1 MKKEKAGMLFSKF
14 LVFIGILCILSS
26 LAFYILIYFEDINSY
41 EEFKESIINF
51 QNVSNS
57 LSIEEIMEIEKKKSD
72 LEFALLN
79 WDMAEAVLYVGNEEE
94 IAVDVEPIIIND
106 EPYMGVLKIDSINM
120 ALPIHEIWT
129 DEKLDTAPCVY
140 DGSLYTKDLIVG
152 AHNTKAHFSM
162 LSKLDI
168 GAEAIITDGNGQ
180 EFKFTLKEFEVIPET
195 EVRTLMNIKRYE
207 LTLFTCDSDSR
218 KRLIQR
224 WSLV

>member
-26 LAFYILIYFEDINSY
+26 LAFYIFIYLEDINSY
-41 EEFKESIINF
+41 EDFKESIINF
-51 QNVSNS
+51 QNISNS
-57 LSIEEIMEIEKKKSD
+57 LSIEEIMEIEKKKAD

-79 WDMAEAVLYVGNEEE
+79 WDIEEAVLYSNNNEE
-94 IAVDVEPIIIND
+94 IVVDVEPIIIND
-106 EPYMGVLKIDSINM
+106 EPYMGILKIESINM

-140 DGSLYTKDLIVG
+140 DGSLYTNNLIIG

-162 LSKLDI
+162 LSNLDV
-168 GAEAIITDGNGQ
+168 GAEAVITDGNGQ
-180 EFKFTLKEFEVIPET
+180 EFKFILKEFEVIPET

-207 LTLFTCDSDSR
+207 LTLFTCDNDSR
-218 KRLIQR
+218 KRLVQR